1 MNYKAFISFFIFTAI
16 ILVSILSGP
25 GCANIVPPQGGLRD
39 SIPPLLISANPA
51 DSSRN
56 FKDNKIIF
64 TFDEFV
70 EIQNIQENLMVS
82 PLPQILPVVD
92 YKLKTITVKLK
103 DSLEANTTYSLNFG
117 NAIKDYTEGN
127 PLKDFTYTFST
138 GRYIDSLELKGK
150 VVLAENGK
158 TDTTLIVML
167 HTRADDSVVI
177 KEKPRYVTRLD
188 SKGNFIFKNLPPKT
202 FYLYALKDDGGTRR
216 YLTEKQLFAFADTP
230 VTSQKDGALVT
241 LYAYAAKTTTTQPVT
256 NITINRNKLTADG
269 ADKRLKYQTNLVA
282 NVQDLLSAF
291 NMTFDQA
298 LKSFD
303 SSRIKLYTDTTFT
316 PVVDYKFIKD
326 STNKKLTLNTA
337 WKENTVYHV
346 VLDKDF
352 AEDSAGRKLFKTDTL
367 NFSTKKVSEYGSLK
381 LKFRNLDISK
391 NPVLQI
397 VLNETIYKSYPLTS
411 ADFSQSLFLPG
422 EYELRILYDKNK
434 NGLWDPG
441 DFFGKHLQPELV
453 KQIERRINVKPA
465 WLNEFEIET
474 PAL

>member
-16 ILVSILSGP
+16 ISVSILSGP
-25 GCANIVPPQGGLRD
+25 GCANIVPPQGGPRD
-39 SIPPLLISANPA
+39 SIPPLLINANPA

-70 EIQNIQENLMVS
+70 ELQNIQENLMVS

-103 DSLEANTTYSLNFG
+103 DTLEANTTYSLNFG

-177 KEKPRYVTRLD
+177 KEKPRYVTKLD

-241 LYAYAAKTTTTQPVT
+241 LYAYAAKAITTQPVT
-256 NITINRNKLTADG
+256 NITINRNKLTAG
-269 ADKRLKYQTNLVA
+269 SADKRLKYQTNLVA

-291 NMTFDQA
+291 NMTFDQP

-303 SSRIKLYTDTTFT
+303 SSGIKLYTDTLYT

-337 WKENTVYHV
+337 WKENTIYHV

-367 NFSTKKVSEYGSLK
+367 SFTTKKLSEYGSLK

-397 VLNETIYKSYPLTS
+397 VSNETIYKSYPLTS
-411 ADFSQSLFLPG
+411 ADFLQSLFLPG

-434 NGLWDPG
+434 NGIWDPG

-453 KQIERRINVKPA
+453 KLVERRINVKPN
-465 WLNEFEIET
+465 WLNEFEIEA